1 VSAATEAPAPAH
13 EATRGRSH
21 RRLRRRAGRAL
32 AVVVVL
38 GAGGAA
44 VWLLLPGE
52 SAAPPAANDRVP
64 LGTATVQRRDLV
76 DRRDVDATLGYA
88 DDRTLAAPAGGTVT
102 RLRAEGAVVGRG
114 RSLLSLDARA
124 TAWVLYGT
132 RPFYRDLGPGMSDGR
147 DVRQLERNLVALG
160 YDPGTVDADWTW
172 ATTAA
177 VEAFQEDRGLDE
189 TGTLK
194 RTDLVVSDGPARVGA
209 HKLEVGDEARLGAPV
224 TALSATVPEV
234 TAQIPAGDAGAV
246 RRGAAVTVTLAD
258 GRTAR
263 GKVSKI
269 ASVATAGQD
278 GAEATVGMSVAL
290 RDDRRGGLDGA
301 PVTLSLATGSTAAA
315 LAVPISALVAT
326 GPSAYAVQLAGTG
339 RLVAVTL
346 GVSADGWVQVAGR
359 LAAGARVVVPR

>member
-1 VSAATEAPAPAH
+1 VSAAAPAV
-13 EATRGRSH
+13 GGH
-21 RRLRRRAGRAL
+21 RRLRRRAGRAA
-32 AVVVVL
+32 AVVVAL
-38 GAGGAA
+38 GAAGAA
-44 VWLLLPGE
+44 AWLLLPGE
-52 SAAPPAANDRVP
+52 SAAPSAANDHVP

-88 DDRTLAAPAGGTVT
+88 DTRTLTAPAGGTIT

-132 RPFYRDLGPGMSDGR
+132 RPFYRDLGPGVSDGR

-160 YDPGTVDADWTW
+160 YDPGTVDSDWTS

-177 VEAFQEDRGLDE
+177 VQVFQEDRGLDE
-189 TGTLK
+189 TGTL
-194 RTDLVVSDGPARVGA
+194 RGADLVVSDGSARVGA
-209 HKLEVGDEARLGAPV
+209 HKLEVGDQARIGAPV
-224 TALSATVPEV
+224 TALSATAPEV
-234 TAQIPAGDAGAV
+234 TAQVGASDAATL
-246 RRGAAVTVTLAD
+246 RRGDAVTVTLPD

-263 GKVSKI
+263 GKLSQV
-269 ASVATAGQD
+269 AAVATAGQD
-278 GAEATVGMSVAL
+278 GAEATVGVSVAL
-290 RDDRRGGLDGA
+290 RDRRRGGLDGA
-301 PVTLSLATGSTAAA
+301 PVTLSLATGSTKAA

-359 LAAGARVVVPR
+359 GLAAGARVVVPR